1 MPLFVERRAKHNGGV
16 LARGLVDV
24 VFLQT
29 HSEIIRMVRM
39 SFTEALSESAAVSQD
54 AETTGHRTGNHELEL
69 EVELTLTGTRA
80 LLGSLITLPPNRWER
95 YHVGINDHQ

>member
-1 MPLFVERRAKHNGGV
+1 MNCYYYYYNFLKAGVEPEFE
-16 LARGLVDV
+16 LVV
-24 VFLQT
+24 
-29 HSEIIRMVRM
+29 
-39 SFTEALSESAAVSQD
+39 
-54 AETTGHRTGNHELEL
+54 EL

>member
-39 SFTEALSESAAVSQD
+39 SFTEVLSESAAVSQD

-69 EVELTLTGTRA
+69 EVEGK
-80 LLGSLITLPPNRWER
+80 
-95 YHVGINDHQ
+95 VGGAQSTDSFRGPQ